1 MEDHGKTK
9 EQLVRELTEL
19 RHVTEL
25 RQRAEERVR
34 THPKPT
40 GAMTDTEVCGLVHE
54 LQVHQIELEMQNDE
68 FVQAQADLRAS
79 SEKCSDLFDFAPI
92 GYFVWGDQGQIVEV
106 NLSGA
111 NLLGLDRST
120 ALNKRFGQFVAL
132 EDRVAF
138 SEFCKHV
145 LQTDAKQSCEVKLQ
159 IKEDDQR
166 VHVLIEAVAVRGCQ
180 GKATSCRAAVMDI
193 TERKRAE
200 EELHE
205 SEEDYRRLT
214 ELLPDSIFVVNGDRI
229 AFVNSAGLRLLG
241 ASHVDQIVGRPV
253 LDFIHPEDQIAI
265 KNRMQSTFEGKRL
278 AQWMEQRAVRLD
290 GSVVDIEAIA
300 VPFVHHGC
308 LTSQVIVRD
317 ITDRKKTEEA
327 LQTSERR
334 QKAILDTIPDPAW
347 LKDKEGRFLAVNSAW
362 CRFVGVNAKN
372 AVGKT
377 AFEFFPAEVAQ
388 RLSEQDRAT
397 LQSRQPL
404 QLEELLTDKDG
415 REIWFETIKNPRF
428 KDDGEIVGTTGLAR
442 DITERKR
449 MDQERQIAIEFL
461 RLVNESTG
469 LHDLIQKA
477 TNFLQEQSGCE
488 AIGIRLRE
496 GDDYPYFEARGF
508 SPEFVRAENSLCVR
522 SENGEPLH
530 DGDGNPMLEC
540 MCGNVICSRFD
551 LSKGFFTP
559 KGSFWT
565 NSTTE
570 LLANMTEADRET
582 RTRKRCSGEGYES
595 IALICLHSGNKPL
608 GLLQLND
615 HRKGLFTAGTI
626 AFWERLAGYLAVAVA
641 KSCTENRLR
650 EREASL
656 REAQQV
662 ACLGSYILDIPQGR
676 WTSSEVL
683 ERIFDIQ
690 ADYAR
695 TDEGWGNLV
704 HPDERQ
710 MMLDYFRDEV
720 LGKHKPFDREYRIIR
735 YGDRQVRWVHGLG
748 RLEFDAAG
756 CPIRMIG
763 TIQDITERKQAEEAL
778 RASEER
784 FRVTFE
790 EAPVGMVICVGD
802 GVIVKANRAMCRMS
816 GYSEEELV
824 GRHVRDLA
832 HPEDRE
838 LSGPFVEK
846 LLGGEIHSFSV
857 EKRYIR
863 KDGQPFFAH
872 AMTAAAR
879 GPEGKIAFGLGVV
892 QDITDRKR
900 AEQEKLDMERQLL
913 HAQKLES
920 LGILAGGIAHDFN
933 NILAGIMGYAD
944 LVKLQ
949 LPASEPARKDID
961 IIKKAVERA
970 AHLTRQ
976 MLAYS
981 GKGKFIVEPV
991 SLSQIVKEMRA
1002 MMEMSISKK
1011 ATLNCNLAPNL
1022 PMIEADAS
1030 QIHQIIL
1037 NLVINAS
1044 EALGEDS
1051 GVITISTD
1059 TIHCNATDY
1068 AVLGGDDLHEGHY
1081 VRLEVSD
1088 TGCGMDEQTL
1098 AKIFDPF
1105 FTTKFTG
1112 RGLGL
1117 AAVHGILRGHKGGI
1131 RVASKPGQ
1139 GTTFQVFFPAIETPA
1154 ANPIGESTPAKPW
1167 HGTGTVLVVDD
1178 EEIVRSLAKNM
1189 VEIAG
1194 FSVLTAKDGEE
1205 AVRMYREHQ
1214 DEIACVLLDLTMPKM
1229 GGEETF
1235 RAIRQISPDVRVVL
1249 SSGYSEETATGRL
1262 AGLGLAGFIQ
1272 KPYQLDTMIATLRQ
1286 SVTGGNGE

>member
-1 MEDHGKTK
+1 MEDHGKTR

-19 RHVTEL
+19 RH
-25 RQRAEERVR
+25 A
-34 THPKPT
+34 
-40 GAMTDTEVCGLVHE
+40 
-54 LQVHQIELEMQNDE
+54 I
-68 FVQAQADLRAS
+68 
-79 SEKCSDLFDFAPI
+79 
-92 GYFVWGDQGQIVEV
+92 
-106 NLSGA
+106 
-111 NLLGLDRST
+111 DR
-120 ALNKRFGQFVAL
+120 K
-132 EDRVAF
+132 
-138 SEFCKHV
+138 
-145 LQTDAKQSCEVKLQ
+145 
-159 IKEDDQR
+159 
-166 VHVLIEAVAVRGCQ
+166 
-180 GKATSCRAAVMDI
+180 KAGET
-193 TERKRAE
+193 
-200 EELHE
+200 LHE

-214 ELLPDSIFVVNGDRI
+214 ELLPDAIFIVNGDRI
-229 AFVNSAGLRLLG
+229 VAVNSAGLRLLG

-253 LDFIHPEDQIAI
+253 LDFIHPEDQVAI
-265 KNRMQSTFEGKRL
+265 KSRMQSTYESQRL

-290 GSVVDIEAIA
+290 GSVLDIEAIA

-317 ITDRKKTEEA
+317 ITARKKTEEA
-327 LQTSERR
+327 LQTSEQR
-334 QKAILDTIPDPAW
+334 QEAILDTIPDPAW
-347 LKDKEGRFLAVNSAW
+347 LKDKEERFLAVNTAW
-362 CRFVGVNAKN
+362 CRFSGIKSNDAL
-372 AVGKT
+372 GKT
-377 AFEFFPAEVAQ
+377 VFEVFPTEIAHK
-388 RLSEQDRAT
+388 LSEEDRDIV
-397 LQSRQPL
+397 QSCLPL
-404 QLEELLTDKDG
+404 QLEQLLPDKDG
-415 REIWFETIKNPRF
+415 RKIWFDTIRNPLF
-428 KDDGEIVGTTGLAR
+428 DDHGNVVGTTGIAR
-442 DITERKR
+442 DITDRKR
-449 MDQERQIAIEFL
+449 TEQERQIAIEFL
-461 RLVNESTG
+461 RLVNENAG

-496 GDDYPYFEARGF
+496 GDDYPYFETRGF
-508 SPEFVRAENSLCVR
+508 PAEFVEAENSLCVR

-540 MCGNVICSRFD
+540 MCGNVICGRFD

-595 IALICLHSGNKPL
+595 IALICLHSGNEPL

-615 HRKGLFTAGTI
+615 HRKGLFTAETI

-641 KSCTENRLR
+641 KSRTENSLR
-650 EREASL
+650 ESEARL
-656 REAQQV
+656 REAQKV
-662 ACLGSYILDIPQGR
+662 ACLGFYVVDIPQGH

-683 ERIFDIQ
+683 DRVFDIPS
-690 ADYAR
+690 DYAR
-695 TDEGWGNLV
+695 TIEGWGNIV

-710 MMLDYFRDEV
+710 SMLDYFRTEV
-720 LGKHKPFDREYRIIR
+720 LGNHKPFDREYRIVR
-735 YGDRQVRWVHGLG
+735 YGDHQVRWVHGLG
-748 RLEFDAAG
+748 RLEFDTMG
-756 CPIRMIG
+756 HPIGMLG
-763 TIQDITERKQAEEAL
+763 TIQDITERKHAEEAL

-838 LSGPFVEK
+838 LSGPLVEK
-846 LLGGEIHSFSV
+846 LLGGEIPSFSV

-900 AEQEKLDMERQLL
+900 AEQEKLEMERRLL

-920 LGILAGGIAHDFN
+920 LGVLAGGIAHDFN

-944 LVKLQ
+944 LVKVQ

-991 SLSQIVKEMRA
+991 SLSQIVKDMRA

-1011 ATLNCNLAPNL
+1011 ATMNCKLAPDL

-1044 EALGEDS
+1044 EAFGEAS

-1059 TIHCNATDY
+1059 TIHYNAPDFS
-1068 AVLGGDDLHEGHY
+1068 VLGGDDLQEGHY

-1131 RVASKPGQ
+1131 RVTSKPGQ
-1139 GTTFQVFFPAIETPA
+1139 GTTFQVLFPVIESPA
-1154 ANPIGESTPAKPW
+1154 PVSAAESGPAKPW
-1167 HGTGTVLVVDD
+1167 RGTGTVLVVDD
-1178 EEIVRSLAKNM
+1178 EEIVRNLAKKM

-1194 FSVLTAKDGEE
+1194 FSVLTANDGEE
-1205 AVRMYREHQ
+1205 AVRLYREHQ
-1214 DEIACVLLDLTMPKM
+1214 NEIACVLLDLTMPKM
-1229 GGEETF
+1229 NGEETF
-1235 RAIRQISPDVRVVL
+1235 RAIRQISPGVRVIL
-1249 SSGYSEETATGRL
+1249 SSGYSEETATGRFS
-1262 AGLGLAGFIQ
+1262 GLGLAGFIQ
-1272 KPYQLDTMIATLRQ
+1272 KPYQLDTMITTLREA
-1286 SVTGGNGE
+1286 VGDDEAKIHPA